1 MKYLSLL
8 KKKDIQNPLKV
19 ANGNQNTLIEESDII
34 LRDLSWDH
42 KQGREFLQKEF
53 NVLTR
58 KELSET
64 QLVSFVDKLKLIR
77 DQNLAH

>member
-8 KKKDIQNPLKV
+8 KKTDIKNPLKV
-19 ANGNQNTLIEESDII
+19 ANGNPNDLIEESDII

-64 QLVSFVDKLKLIR
+64 QLVSFVEKLKLIR
-77 DQNLAH
+77 NEYLAH

>member
-1 MKYLSLL
+1 MKYLNLL
-8 KKKDIQNPLKV
+8 KKTDITNHFKV
-19 ANGNQNTLIEESDII
+19 SNGNLNTLIEESDII

-64 QLVSFVDKLKLIR
+64 QLVSFVEKLKLIR
-77 DQNLAH
+77 NQNLAH

>member
-8 KKKDIQNPLKV
+8 KKTNTLDSSGSLK
-19 ANGNQNTLIEESDII
+19 GNHITLIEESDII

-64 QLVSFVDKLKLIR
+64 QLVSFVEKLKLIR
-77 DQNLAH
+77 NEYLAH

>member
-1 MKYLSLL
+1 MYLSLL
-8 KKKDIQNPLKV
+8 KKTDIQNQFKV
-19 ANGNQNTLIEESDII
+19 SNGNINTLIEESEII

-53 NVLTR
+53 NVITR

-64 QLVSFVDKLKLIR
+64 QLVSFVEKLKLIR
-77 DQNLAH
+77 NEYLAH

>member
-1 MKYLSLL
+1 MCIR
-8 KKKDIQNPLKV
+8 DR
-19 ANGNQNTLIEESDII
+19 

-64 QLVSFVDKLKLIR
+64 QLVSFVEKLKLIR
-77 DQNLAH
+77 NEYLAH